1 MISNEQEKRA
11 AVKAVKALNQVL
23 STQLVGSNSLHK
35 HRVEAV
41 RNDIQKEL
49 GAYLARKELEK
60 WGGIKTKVHIT
71 EGLVRKIIEENG
83 FAEGKDAGF
92 EDAITD
98 GIEDYFDAVGVHS
111 VDEEKI
117 TKLIEICCDMF
128 YNGYG
133 YGYYDGGF

>member
-60 WGGIKTKVHIT
+60 WGG
-71 EGLVRKIIEENG
+71 
-83 FAEGKDAGF
+83 
-92 EDAITD
+92 
-98 GIEDYFDAVGVHS
+98 
-111 VDEEKI
+111 
-117 TKLIEICCDMF
+117 
-128 YNGYG
+128 
-133 YGYYDGGF
+133 